1 MFTTKTYREE
11 FEYFKEKY
19 DESMERM
26 FAAVS
31 DLYAEYWNDFF
42 HFALFQDEHESWE
55 SAFANTHKK
64 YLEALRIRDARHVL
78 DLACG
83 RGGFTNLLAE
93 NTAGEVLG
101 IDISRSQLSHTDRF
115 KRANLRFKHHDIM
128 KVDELGQMFD
138 AVVCMDAEC
147 YLPDKRVA
155 VKKISRVMEP
165 GARLLLL
172 GWCKQSGLNPLQEEI
187 VLHPFMRYWAIPS
200 LETPDNYRK
209 YFEQSDFKL
218 IECTDLNDQVK
229 RNWEFGYESA
239 LRGVKTLSHKDI
251 PRLIWKHMTLGSDG
265 VRLIKEQ
272 FPAAIYIKVGYDT
285 GFLRY
290 VYFLVEKQ

>member
-1 MFTTKTYREE
+1 MFTTKQYREE

-115 KRANLRFKHHDIM
+115 KRANLRFKRHDIM

-251 PRLIWKHMTLGSDG
+251 PRLIWKHMTLGSEG

>member
-1 MFTTKTYREE
+1 MFTAKHYTKE
-11 FEYFKEKY
+11 FRYFKEQY
-19 DESMERM
+19 GESMERM

-42 HFALFQDEHESWE
+42 HFALFKDDHESWE
-55 SAFANTHKK
+55 SAFTNTHKK
-64 YLEALRIRDARHVL
+64 YLEALRIHDARHVL
-78 DLACG
+78 ELACG
-83 RGGFTNLLAE
+83 RGGFTNVLAE
-93 NTAGEVLG
+93 HTSGEVLG

-115 KRANLRFKHHDIM
+115 KRPNLRFKRHDIM

-147 YLPDKRVA
+147 YLPDKRIA
-155 VKKISRVMEP
+155 IQKISGVMEP

-172 GWCKQSGLNPLQEEI
+172 GWCKQSGLNRVQEEI
-187 VLHPFMRYWAIPS
+187 VLYPFMKYWAIPS
-200 LETPDNYRK
+200 LETPANYRK
-209 YFEQSDFKL
+209 YFAQSDFKV
-218 IECTDLNDQVK
+218 IEITDLNDQVK

-239 LRGVKTLSHKDI
+239 LSGIKKLSRKDF
-251 PRLIWKHMTLGSDG
+251 PRLIWKHMTLGSEG

-272 FPAAIYIKVGYDT
+272 FPAAIYVKVGYDT